1 MARTS
6 APAPNA
12 GTITDL
18 EAAVRQER
26 AGRAAIHADELP
38 PIPGLTITDHLVPGS
53 DDDVKVRVRVYR
65 PEGRPSP
72 LPLAVYMHGGAFVLG
87 SLDMVHQGVA
97 QLALGTGAVIVSVGY
112 RLAPEHPFPA
122 GLNDCYSA
130 LRWASAHAEEL
141 GADPA
146 RIGLAGV
153 SAGATLALGVA
164 LLTRDRGGPAVRFQ
178 SVVMPTTD
186 DRLET
191 PSMRDA
197 VDTPVWNRPL
207 AVQCWRLYLGE
218 GVTEADQYA
227 APARA
232 DDLTGLPPTYL
243 AVGGEDPLRDE
254 GILFALRLMQAGVP
268 VDLHAYAGAAH
279 GFRDLDID
287 TARRAQEEQI
297 WALRRGLA
305 AD

>member
-130 LRWASAHAEEL
+130 
-141 GADPA
+141 
-146 RIGLAGV
+146 GV

-197 VDTPVWNRPL
+197 VDTPVWNRLL